1 MRTAQGILAFV
12 TLVMLL
18 PMPNPHIRAQA
29 GDVIDDPE
37 MYAVCASVYTCGF
50 DCSGGWHILREKD
63 GDCWVYPKGTREEC
77 PMDFLDHCAVY
88 VRHFPPI
95 DFAGRVL

>member
-18 PMPNPHIRAQA
+18 PMPSPHIRAQA

-37 MYAVCASVYTCGF
+37 MYAVYASVLPAQF
-50 DCSGGWHILREKD
+50 IFGGD
-63 GDCWVYPKGTREEC
+63 VTRVAALQETRAYMRC
-77 PMDFLDHCAVY
+77 LPQFGPDWD
-88 VRHFPPI
+88 
-95 DFAGRVL
+95 AGR